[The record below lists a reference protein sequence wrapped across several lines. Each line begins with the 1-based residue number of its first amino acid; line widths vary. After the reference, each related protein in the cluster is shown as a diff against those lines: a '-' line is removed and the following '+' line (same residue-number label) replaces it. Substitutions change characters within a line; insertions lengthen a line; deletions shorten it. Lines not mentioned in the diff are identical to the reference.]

1 METKYFGEFRDVYSK
16 ASGDVYSQFKKEVHP
31 MEKYIG
37 RLARCTGGK
46 VLEVVGYRDNG
57 YASPLIV
64 DASKSEGCYWES
76 LDPQDVV
83 VKKCERYWYVSV
95 DDLID

>member
-1 METKYFGEFRDVYSK
+1 MEKYSK
-16 ASGDVYSQFKKEVHP
+16 AVSEMYSQFKQKEAHP
-31 MEKYIG
+31 MEKYVG
-37 RLARCTGGK
+37 RFVRLSGEK
-46 VLEVVGYRDNG
+46 VEVVGYRDNE
-57 YASPLIV
+57 YKLPLIV
-64 DASKSEGCYWES
+64 EAPKLGGWYVES

>member
-1 METKYFGEFRDVYSK
+1 
-16 ASGDVYSQFKKEVHP
+16 

-37 RLARCTGGK
+37 RLVNYEGEK
-46 VLEVVGYRDNG
+46 VEVVGYKDKEYNF
-57 YASPLIV
+57 PLIV
-64 DASKSEGCYWES
+64 DASKLGGWHWEF

-83 VKKCERYWYVSV
+83 AKKCERYWYASV

>member
-1 METKYFGEFRDVYSK
+1 MEKYSK
-16 ASGDVYSQFKKEVHP
+16 AVSEMYSQFNQREVHP
-31 MEKYIG
+31 LEKYMG
-37 RLARCTGGK
+37 RLAYFCGGK
-46 VLEVVGYRDNG
+46 SEVVGYRDDE
-57 YASPLIV
+57 YTSPLIV
-64 DASKSEGCYWES
+64 DASKLEGWYGEF